1 MDGERSTLIADLNR
15 DLQTLQT
22 GAKDW
27 VSLPIRRKIEI
38 LAACRSSSSRNAASW
53 IRLAARSKG
62 IAESPLAGE
71 EALTGP
77 WAVLAVLNRYA
88 ATLAEIEHSGA
99 PRLAERRVRA
109 RADGQIVVEVFPE
122 GFYDRLLQFG
132 LRAEVWMQPGVTRA
146 TLRETM
152 GTWYRRKANAPRIA
166 LVLGAGNIASI
177 GLLDVLYKL
186 IAQGA
191 VCILKVHPLLE
202 PLGPIFEASF
212 APLVDGGF
220 LRFAYGGADVGRYL
234 CGHPAIDEI
243 HVTGSKL
250 TYDAIAATN
259 ESGKPITSELGNVSP
274 AIVVPG
280 RWSDAELRFHAEQL
294 ATAKLHNAGFNCVA
308 LQTLVLPARWDRREA
323 LLAHL
328 RHLFERAQDRP
339 AYYPGAAE
347 RYRALVAGRRLSSH
361 GTDAPGFLPR
371 ALVAADAADATE
383 ALFRTEA
390 FSSLLTVVT
399 LPNDDVKS
407 YLENAVA
414 FCNDRLWGDLAV
426 NLIVD
431 GATAATHR
439 DAVDAAIAGLRY
451 GCIGVNVWSAVG
463 FLLPAIPWGG
473 YAPRRGADVG
483 SGIGVVHNSRL
494 FEKSQKSVLYSPFLP
509 AIKPPWFLT
518 RRNQAKISMA
528 LCEFE
533 SARSPA
539 AMAKV
544 ARVTLAG

>member
-1 MDGERSTLIADLNR
+1 MDGQRSSLIADLHR
-15 DLQTLQT
+15 DLQTLRA

-27 VSLPIRRKIEI
+27 VAFPVRRKIEI
-38 LAACRSSSSRNAASW
+38 LGACRSSSHQNAASW
-53 IRLAARSKG
+53 IRLAARGKG

-77 WAVLAVLNRYA
+77 WAVLAALNRYA
-88 ATLAEIEHSGA
+88 ATLAEIERSGA
-99 PRLAERRVRA
+99 PRLSDRRVRV
-109 RADGQIVVEVFPE
+109 RADGQVVVEVFPE
-122 GFYDRLLQFG
+122 DLYDRLLQFG
-132 LRAEVWMQPGVTRA
+132 LHGEVWMQPSVTRA

-152 GTWYRRKANAPRIA
+152 GTWYRRKANAPRVA
-166 LVLGAGNIASI
+166 LVLGAGNITSI
-177 GLLDVLYKL
+177 GPLDVLYKL
-186 IAQGA
+186 IAEGC
-191 VCILKVHPLLE
+191 VCILKVHPILE
-202 PLGPIFEASF
+202 DLGPIFEASF
-212 APLVDGGF
+212 APLVEGGF

-243 HVTGSKL
+243 HVTGSKQ
-250 TYDAIAATN
+250 TYDAIVATN
-259 ESGKPITSELGNVSP
+259 DSAKPITSELGNVSP

-294 ATAKLHNAGFNCVA
+294 ATAKLHNSGFNCVA
-308 LQTLVLPARWDRREA
+308 LQTLVLPATWDRREA

-328 RHLFERAQDRP
+328 RRLFEHAQDRP
-339 AYYPGAAE
+339 AYYPGAPE
-347 RYRALVAGRRLSSH
+347 RYRALVAGRALSSH
-361 GTDAPGFLPR
+361 GADAPGFLPR
-371 ALVAADAADATE
+371 ALVEADATNATE
-383 ALFRTEA
+383 ALFLTEA

-414 FCNDRLWGDLAV
+414 FCNDRLWGDLAAS
-426 NLIVD
+426 LIVD
-431 GATAATHR
+431 PATAAAHR
-439 DAVDAAIAGLRY
+439 NALDAAIAGLRY

-473 YAPRRGADVG
+473 YAPHRADDVG

-494 FEKSQKSVLYSPFLP
+494 FEKSQKSVLYAPFLP
-509 AIKPPWFLT
+509 AVKPPWFLT
-518 RRNQAKISMA
+518 RRNQAKIGMA

-533 SARSPA
+533 SAKSPA